1 MKAKSA
7 GFTLLEIMIVIALLA
22 VLIGLAA
29 PSFGDF
35 IRNSRLTGKAND
47 MLAGLNLARTEA
59 IKRHVPVTVCATDDV
74 EAVTPECDADADF
87 GQWIVFV
94 DDGSDPDDPADPLDP
109 IVDPANGTFEP
120 GAGEVLLL
128 RSSPSIASIATLPS
142 ADVEGYVQYGLDGFQ
157 RRDGGAAPTD
167 LTILMC
173 DDRGNKAV
181 SGPDISAARAVFVSR
196 TGRAEVSR
204 SVDRIDL
211 LEEECP

>member
-59 IKRHVPVTVCATDDV
+59 IKRHAPVTLCASDDALA
-74 EAVTPECDADADF
+74 ETPECDADADF
-87 GQWIVFV
+87 GEWIVFV
-94 DDGSDPDDPADPLDP
+94 DDDGNTAAASGDEG
-109 IVDPANGTFEP
+109 NGAFEP
-120 GAGEVLLL
+120 GSGETLLM
-128 RSSPSIASIATLPS
+128 RSSETITSIATFP
-142 ADVEGYVQYGLDGFQ
+142 AAAVEGYVQYGLDGFQ